1 MLEVTAMKHRKTEIR
16 HAVGTVRFIYHFG
29 KSLFSLTLLIS
40 ILNAVAPL
48 IVILGNIQILN
59 QILSNQRQSIMRIV
73 LDFYSA
79 AAVAYVGAA
88 ILQRFLDIASVRANE
103 RLKTAIY
110 EAWEKVDFQQLET
123 QGYFSKMMKSEAS
136 FRYSGGIPAFFTQF
150 QNLIQ
155 SLVTIVAGL
164 GLIGWIVMVGAT
176 KSSSLGIVIGMALL
190 LILLGEYGLVLI
202 YQKLTHSNIKLFKY
216 LMNLERKMNYFL
228 MNIVNSYE
236 NIKAIKM
243 WGLREPI
250 QNRYRTTWKSEKS
263 ANHKLIIND
272 NLSQIVTAIMA
283 SFATLVLFIL
293 VVFKIK
299 EGLLPIG
306 QLNTLFGSVVQ
317 MTSAVSVMIATW
329 QQFLRFQNQ
338 MQYVSDIL
346 PSEKP
351 TASSDRAT
359 LPLRTKN
366 VIEFVHVSFA
376 YADGP
381 EVLHDISLKLD
392 LQGVTALVGV
402 NGSGK
407 STLVK
412 LLLGLYRPT
421 KGKILFNGQD
431 ISKFTQADY
440 FSLFKVVF
448 QDYAIFDFSI
458 AQNISASVDQD
469 QRRLRDVMM
478 SSGIAKWADRLP
490 NQEKTAI
497 GTYSQ
502 ENFQPSGGQRQ
513 QIAVARAQYKYGIY
527 QILDEPSAAMDPIKE
542 LRLFSKIKQV
552 SRDTPS
558 LFITHRIGAVTLANK
573 IILLR
578 DGQIDAIGTKSSLL
592 RQSAYFRELWHSQA
606 DMYAFDAHLGTA
618 GE

>member
-1 MLEVTAMKHRKTEIR
+1 MLGVTAMKHRRAEIQ
-16 HAVGTVRFIYHFG
+16 HAVKTVRFIYRFG
-29 KSLFSLTLLIS
+29 KSLFGLTLLIS
-40 ILNAVAPL
+40 ILNAIAPL
-48 IVILGNIQILN
+48 IVILGNTQVLN
-59 QILSNQRQSIMRIV
+59 QILSHQSQSMMKII
-73 LDFYSA
+73 LYFYSA
-79 AAVAYVGAA
+79 AGMAYVGAA

-155 SLVTIVAGL
+155 SLVTIAAGL
-164 GLIGWIVMVGAT
+164 GLIGWIVIVGVTNSGRLAIAIFM
-176 KSSSLGIVIGMALL
+176 SLL
-190 LILLGEYGLVLI
+190 LIMLGESGLILI
-202 YQKLTHSNIKLFKY
+202 YQKLTHSNIRLFKY
-216 LMNLERKMNYFL
+216 LMDLERKMNYFL

-250 QNRYRTTWKSEKS
+250 QSRYRTTWKSEKS

-272 NLSQIVTAIMA
+272 SLSQIVTAIMA

-317 MTSAVSVMIATW
+317 MTSAVSVIVATW

-338 MQYVSDIL
+338 MQYASDIL

-351 TASSDRAT
+351 TASSDRTT
-359 LPLRTKN
+359 LPLQTKN

-421 KGKILFNGQD
+421 KGKVLFSGQD

-469 QRRLRDVMM
+469 PARLRDVMM
-478 SSGIAKWADRLP
+478 NNGIAEWADRLP
-490 NQEKTAI
+490 NREKTAI

-502 ENFQPSGGQRQ
+502 EDFQPSGGQRQ
-513 QIAVARAQYKYGIY
+513 QMAVARAQYKHGIY

-552 SRDTPS
+552 SQDTPS

-578 DGQIDAIGTKSSLL
+578 DGRIEGIGTKSSLL

-606 DMYAFDAHLGTA
+606 DMYAFDAHLDEA

>member
-1 MLEVTAMKHRKTEIR
+1 MKHRKTEIR
-16 HAVGTVRFIYHFG
+16 HGIGTVRFIYRFG
-29 KSLFSLTLLIS
+29 KSLFGLTLLIS

-48 IVILGNIQILN
+48 IVILGNTQILN
-59 QILSNQRQSIMRIV
+59 QILSNQRQSIMQIV
-73 LDFYSA
+73 LYFYSA
-79 AAVAYVGAA
+79 AAMAYVGAA

-150 QNLIQ
+150 QNLVQ
-155 SLVTIVAGL
+155 SLVTIAAGL

-176 KSSSLGIVIGMALL
+176 KSGKLAIVIVMSLL
-190 LILLGEYGLVLI
+190 LIMLGEYGLILI

-272 NLSQIVTAIMA
+272 SLSQIVTAVMA

-338 MQYVSDIL
+338 VQYASDIL
-346 PSEKP
+346 PPEKP
-351 TASSDRAT
+351 AASSGRVT
-359 LPLRTKN
+359 LPLQTKN

-440 FSLFKVVF
+440 LALFKVVF

-469 QRRLRDVMM
+469 QGRLRDIMM
-478 SSGIAKWADRLP
+478 NNGIAEWVDRLP
-490 NQEKTAI
+490 NHEKTAI

-502 ENFQPSGGQRQ
+502 EDFQPSGGQRQ
-513 QIAVARAQYKYGIY
+513 QIAVARAQYKHGIY

-573 IILLR
+573 IILMR
-578 DGQIDAIGTKSSLL
+578 DGQIDGIGTKSSLL

-606 DMYAFDAHLGTA
+606 DMYAFDANLNAT

>member
-1 MLEVTAMKHRKTEIR
+1 MKHRKTEIR
-16 HAVGTVRFIYHFG
+16 HAVGTVRFIYRFG
-29 KSLFSLTLLIS
+29 KSLFGLTLLIS

-48 IVILGNIQILN
+48 IVILGNTQILN
-59 QILSNQRQSIMRIV
+59 QILSNRPQSIIRIV
-73 LDFYSA
+73 LYFYSA
-79 AAVAYVGAA
+79 AAMAYVGAA

-110 EAWEKVDFQQLET
+110 EAWEKIDFQQLET

-155 SLVTIVAGL
+155 SLVTIIAGL
-164 GLIGWIVMVGAT
+164 GLIGWIVMVGTT
-176 KSSSLGIVIGMALL
+176 KSSRLALIIIMSLL

-202 YQKLTHSNIKLFKY
+202 YQKLTHTNIKLFKY

-272 NLSQIVTAIMA
+272 SLSQIVTAVMA

-317 MTSAVSVMIATW
+317 MTNAVSVMIATW

-338 MQYVSDIL
+338 MQYASDIL

-351 TASSDRAT
+351 TATSGNAT
-359 LPLRTKN
+359 LPLQTKN

-392 LQGVTALVGV
+392 LQGATALVGV

-407 STLVK
+407 STLIK

-440 FSLFKVVF
+440 LALFKVVF

-469 QRRLRDVMM
+469 QGRLRDIMM
-478 SSGIAKWADRLP
+478 NNGIAEWVDRLP
-490 NQEKTAI
+490 NHEKTAI

-502 ENFQPSGGQRQ
+502 EDFQPSGGQRQ
-513 QIAVARAQYKYGIY
+513 QIAVARAQYKHGIY

-573 IILLR
+573 IILMR
-578 DGQIDAIGTKSSLL
+578 DGQIDGIGTKSSLL

-606 DMYAFDAHLGTA
+606 DMYAFDANLNAT

>member
-16 HAVGTVRFIYHFG
+16 HAVGTVRFIYRFG
-29 KSLFSLTLLIS
+29 KSLFGLTLLIS

-48 IVILGNIQILN
+48 IVILGNTQILN
-59 QILSNQRQSIMRIV
+59 QILSNRPQSIIRIV
-73 LDFYSA
+73 LYFYSA
-79 AAVAYVGAA
+79 AAMAYVGAA

-110 EAWEKVDFQQLET
+110 EAWEKIDFQQLET

-155 SLVTIVAGL
+155 SLVTIIAGL
-164 GLIGWIVMVGAT
+164 GLIGWIVMVGTT
-176 KSSSLGIVIGMALL
+176 KSSRLALIIIMSLL

-202 YQKLTHSNIKLFKY
+202 YQKLTHTNIKLFKY

-272 NLSQIVTAIMA
+272 SLSQIVTAVMA

-317 MTSAVSVMIATW
+317 MTNAVSVMIATW

-338 MQYVSDIL
+338 MQYASDIL

-351 TASSDRAT
+351 TATSGNAT
-359 LPLRTKN
+359 LPLQTKN

-392 LQGVTALVGV
+392 LQGATALVGV

-407 STLVK
+407 STLIK

-440 FSLFKVVF
+440 LALFKVVF

-469 QRRLRDVMM
+469 QGRLRDIMM
-478 SSGIAKWADRLP
+478 NNGIAEWVDRLP
-490 NQEKTAI
+490 NHEKTAI

-502 ENFQPSGGQRQ
+502 EDFQPSGGQRQ
-513 QIAVARAQYKYGIY
+513 QIAVARAQYKHGIY

-573 IILLR
+573 IILMR
-578 DGQIDAIGTKSSLL
+578 DGQIDGIGTKSSLL

-606 DMYAFDAHLGTA
+606 DMYAFDANLNAT